1 MGIGDKPI
9 ADLVL
14 LVFVIILGVMVVASM
29 IGLAALAVFR
39 PDLDLEP
46 ALSQF
51 GHVMSVMVGAI
62 LGYVAGRRA
71 AALPLPPGDSR

>member
-39 PDLDLEP
+39 PDLDLGP
-46 ALSQF
+46 AIAQF

-71 AALPLPPGDSR
+71 AALPLPEK